1 MDNSN
6 VPPAPAPYD
15 PEDRDTIISGLL
27 QYCTEHKIWIS
38 PKTAIRRIPGR
49 GLGVYTTKALK
60 SGERIMQ
67 VPTAAL
73 FSTSSVPTSFVCKE
87 ARKGIPVHALLAAY
101 LAFGLSESKRDEYA
115 RWMATWPK
123 LTDFTC
129 TMPLL
134 WPEPV
139 TQSMHGHGATKLG
152 ENGNSTSSSSGTDGL
167 KWEADKA
174 FLPLPPSLTGSWLW
188 LHQQQEGKDRKENCE
203 GEEMPMTPTSSQT
216 TKLLDIQKRKFQSH
230 LQIIAQ
236 TFPTLA
242 SALLSPHD
250 PLHWKF
256 IHMWCNVNS
265 RCFYYLRPGQSP
277 PKDSNEAMAMCPG
290 MDLFNHS
297 DDPTCRTT
305 YDRKGYEVSTLQALS
320 AGEEILLGYGV
331 HNNDVLWT
339 EYGFVMDDNA
349 DDGVQ
354 LDEIVL
360 ASLTAAQKET
370 LKNAGYLGD
379 YWIKS
384 DGLCWRTEAVS
395 WLDVLTNNQWLR
407 FIEGKYD
414 PAVADERFALELVGT
429 GGRKETN
436 TGNRKRKRDSNG
448 SIHAGDEA
456 TTVANDVRARTPSQR
471 AKAKQIAWIR
481 AIAESAENGLLGLL
495 SIATEKSHSQGTDNK
510 SSEELLQRFGDEDAV
525 LEAQQLGGPSI
536 LEMKMSQ
543 ADMRHRMCVERWRQ
557 ILRLCSDVMT
567 KIRNSDPALQDQA
580 TITGAV
586 DLTGASQN
594 VEAMVDDFLRE
605 TGGQISATTVSSKA

>member
-1 MDNSN
+1 MDNLN
-6 VPPAPAPYD
+6 VPVPPASSD
-15 PEDRDTIISGLL
+15 SEDKDTIISNLL
-27 QYCTEHKIWIS
+27 QYCTEHEIWIS
-38 PKTAIRRIPGR
+38 PKIAIRRIPGR
-49 GLGVYTTKALK
+49 GLGVYATKPLRA
-60 SGERIMQ
+60 GERIMQ

-73 FSTSSVPTSFVCKE
+73 FSTSSVPPSFVSKE

-101 LAFGLSESKRDEYA
+101 LAFGLSETKRDEYV

-123 LTDFTC
+123 LTDFTG

-134 WPEPV
+134 WPEALEQPM
-139 TQSMHGHGATKLG
+139 TMATATRLG
-152 ENGNSTSSSSGTDGL
+152 ENGISTSSSSATGGLQRETDSV
-167 KWEADKA
+167 DK

-188 LHQQQEGKDRKENCE
+188 LHQQQGKAAKENCE
-203 GEEMPMTPTSSQT
+203 KTTAAAVTT

-242 SALLSPHD
+242 PALLSPHD
-250 PLHWKF
+250 PLHWRF
-256 IHMWCNVNS
+256 VHMWCNVNS

-305 YDRKGYEVSTLQALS
+305 YDRKGYEVSTLQPLS

-331 HNNDVLWT
+331 HNNDVLWA

-360 ASLTAAQKET
+360 ASLTAEQRKT

-379 YWIKS
+379 YWVKS

-395 WLDVLTNNQWLR
+395 WLDVLTTSQWLR

-414 PAVADERFALELVGT
+414 PAVADERFALELAGT
-429 GGRKETN
+429 GDRNETK
-436 TGNRKRKRDSNG
+436 TGTRKRKRGSNG
-448 SIHAGDEA
+448 SIRTTDEVN
-456 TTVANDVRARTPSQR
+456 TVTNDVGTPSQR
-471 AKAKQIAWIR
+471 AKRKQIAWIR
-481 AIAESAENGLLGLL
+481 ATVEMAENSLLGLL
-495 SIATEKSHSQGTDNK
+495 SIVTEKGDFQVTGDK
-510 SSEELLQRFGDEDAV
+510 SSTELLQRFGDEDAV
-525 LEAQQLGGPSI
+525 LEVQNLGGPSI
-536 LEMKMSQ
+536 PEVKTSQ
-543 ADMRHRMCVERWRQ
+543 AALRHRMCVQRWRQ
-557 ILRLCSDVMT
+557 ILRLCNDVMT
-567 KIRNSDPALQDQA
+567 TIRESDPALQDQ
-580 TITGAV
+580 TTTKGAV
-586 DLTGASQN
+586 NSPGASQD

-605 TGGQISATTVSSKA
+605 TGR